1 MERERKEKQAVLFPV
16 RLENAVME
24 IENGWPADIRRTRH
38 IGDFRNWKN
47 HDEYQKAFER
57 LLLDLKADKL

>member
-16 RLENAVME
+16 RLDNAVME